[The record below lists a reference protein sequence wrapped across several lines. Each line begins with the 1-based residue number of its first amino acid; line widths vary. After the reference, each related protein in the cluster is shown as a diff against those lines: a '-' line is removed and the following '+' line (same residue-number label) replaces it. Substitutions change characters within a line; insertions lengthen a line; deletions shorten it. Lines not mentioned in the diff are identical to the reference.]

1 MTSVTIDA
9 ATAAL
14 LTSVDGEVELLDS
27 SGNLLGW
34 YAPAPPKPTLQEL
47 IDSCPTSEEELQ
59 RRIREESGSGR
70 TWVAVHFRAGAS
82 GLRTF

>member
-1 MTSVTIDA
+1 MTRVTIDA

-34 YAPAPPKPTLQEL
+34 YAPAPAKPTLQEL
-47 IDSCPTSEEELQ
+47 IDSCPISEEELQ
-59 RRIREESGSGR
+59 RRSQEERGLGR
-70 TWVAVHFRAGAS
+70 TWAEIRRDLEA
-82 GLRTF
+82 R

>member
-1 MTSVTIDA
+1 MTRVTIDA

-14 LTSVDGEVELLDS
+14 LTSVDGDVELLDS

-34 YAPAPPKPTLQEL
+34 YSPAPPKPTLQEL

-70 TWVAVHFRAGAS
+70 TWAEIRRDLEA
-82 GLRTF
+82 R